1 MIISTA
7 LSMPGIMRHQVKAR
21 HIGLNDVINLR
32 HHKRQWTSLR
42 RHVLKVRSHRTLI
55 SKVTTDNWST

>member
-1 MIISTA
+1 
-7 LSMPGIMRHQVKAR
+7 MPGIMRHQVKAR